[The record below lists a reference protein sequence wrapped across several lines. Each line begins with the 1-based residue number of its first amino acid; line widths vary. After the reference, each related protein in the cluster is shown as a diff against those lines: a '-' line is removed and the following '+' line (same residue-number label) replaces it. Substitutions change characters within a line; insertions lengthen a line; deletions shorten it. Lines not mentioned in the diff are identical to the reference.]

1 MKYNAYEV
9 CELLLFVFDM
19 AYIKKKY
26 SFFSS
31 NYEQRGNKYVPK
43 HNYTFYWH
51 PPSMMQL
58 RVSHYYG
65 DVILHFTN
73 SGGMNKPDRYLP
85 MRESEF
91 VALLSM
97 VDEINKQTK
106 KIARKERQ
114 HSDDESDNNFT
125 QVPLPPMQ
133 KKGQTRPAPSSDSN
147 DSLSCGEEAVEG
159 PSVGKGGS
167 KKPKLA
173 KKKKAKKMEK
183 ENDLVGSSQGSD
195 SQLSEAEDK

>member
-19 AYIKKKY
+19 GYNKKKY

-31 NYEQRGNKYVPK
+31 NYEQGGNKYVPK
-43 HNYTFYWH
+43 HNHTFYWH

-65 DVILHFTN
+65 DVILHFTK
-73 SGGMNKPDRYLP
+73 SRGMNKPDRYLP

-97 VDEINKQTK
+97 VDEINKQIKKTK
-106 KIARKERQ
+106 KIARKERDIIRMMKATTIS
-114 HSDDESDNNFT
+114 HKF
-125 QVPLPPMQ
+125 PCHPCG
-133 KKGQTRPAPSSDSN
+133 KKGQTNVLHPAVI
-147 DSLSCGEEAVEG
+147 LMILRV
-159 PSVGKGGS
+159 VV
-167 KKPKLA
+167 KKLLKVQA
-173 KKKKAKKMEK
+173 WEK
-183 ENDLVGSSQGSD
+183 EGAKSLNLQR
-195 SQLSEAEDK
+195 K